1 VGIHLPYPVFA
12 IVVLFVGL
20 SIWWDVRSRRIPN
33 GLSVAGMMAGVLVNT
48 TYHGIPG
55 LLTSLGGLV
64 AMIAALLLPF
74 ALGGIGGGDV
84 KMMGAV
90 GAMLGTRLAL
100 AGLLVGLVLG
110 GLIMVAHL
118 ARVGRLGEKLAAT
131 GRMAWLAVFTRSAA
145 PLRLSSAE
153 PGAIA
158 LPYSVPLGL
167 GTLAVLLLCRNPG
180 GF

>member
-1 VGIHLPYPVFA
+1 MQVPYPVLA

-33 GLSVAGMMAGVLVNT
+33 ALSVAGMMAGALLNT
-48 TYHGIPG
+48 TYYGVPG
-55 LLTSLGGLV
+55 LIASVGGLL
-64 AMIAALLLPF
+64 AMLAALLLPF

-100 AGLLVGLVLG
+100 GGLLLGLLLG

-118 ARVGRLGEKLAAT
+118 ARLGRLREKLAAT
-131 GRMAWLAVFTRSAA
+131 GRMAWVAAFTRSVA

-167 GTLAVLLLCRNPG
+167 GTLAVLLFCRNSG

>member
-1 VGIHLPYPVFA
+1 MQVPYPVFA

-33 GLSVAGMMAGVLVNT
+33 GLSVVGMMAGVALNT

-55 LLTSLGGLV
+55 LVTSLVGLV
-64 AMIAALLLPF
+64 AMLAALLLPF

-90 GAMLGTRLAL
+90 GAILGTRLAL
-100 AGLLVGLVLG
+100 AGLLVGLILG

-118 ARVGRLGEKLAAT
+118 ARVGRLREKLAAT
-131 GRMAWLAVFTRSAA
+131 GRMAWVAVFTRSAD
-145 PLRLSSAE
+145 PLRVSDAA
-153 PGAIA
+153 PGAIT